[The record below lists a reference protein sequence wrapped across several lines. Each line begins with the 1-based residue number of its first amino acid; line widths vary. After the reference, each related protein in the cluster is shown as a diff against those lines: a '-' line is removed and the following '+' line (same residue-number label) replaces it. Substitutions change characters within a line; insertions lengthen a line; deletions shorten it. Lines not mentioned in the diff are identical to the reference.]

1 MSRKNIDK
9 ALAEAEKRLKSQ
21 LPQIEKRH
29 KKGEENGMEEPD
41 DLKSGSSDDLEIARA
56 VKEQGN
62 EKLPK

>member
-1 MSRKNIDK
+1 MSRENIDK

-21 LPQIEKRH
+21 LPH